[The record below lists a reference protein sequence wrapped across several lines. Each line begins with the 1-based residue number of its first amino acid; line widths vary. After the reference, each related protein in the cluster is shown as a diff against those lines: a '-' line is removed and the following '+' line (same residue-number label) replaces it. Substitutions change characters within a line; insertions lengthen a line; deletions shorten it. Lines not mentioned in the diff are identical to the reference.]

1 MLAGIFNRI
10 PGKTKKTM
18 TETIE
23 NDQLRVEIAH
33 AGAELSSLFHKQ
45 QQKEYLWQGSSDWW
59 PRRAP
64 VLFPVVG
71 KLNDNNY
78 RSGGKTYSLP
88 QHGFAR
94 DLAFSVQQQEKERIV
109 FALQSGESTRV
120 IYPFEFELRITY
132 ELKGPALF
140 VSYDVMNP
148 SNGIIYFS
156 IGAHPGFNCPLNAD
170 EQFSDYYL
178 EFEKTETLDR
188 QLLDGGVFNGATERV
203 MTGTNILPLEEALFK
218 KDAIVFKNM
227 TSESMTLKSKRSDYS
242 LKFSFRDFPYFGI
255 WTKPGAPFIC
265 LEPWCGIA
273 DNKSFDGDLQNKEGI
288 VALQLGEQFVR
299 SWSVT
304 I

>member
-1 MLAGIFNRI
+1 M
-10 PGKTKKTM
+10 K
-18 TETIE
+18 ETIE
-23 NDQLRVEIAH
+23 NDRLRVEIAH
-33 AGAELSSLFHKQ
+33 AGAELSSIFHKQ

-71 KLNDNNY
+71 KLNDNTY
-78 RSGGKTYSLP
+78 RISGKVYSLP

-94 DLAFSVQQQEKERIV
+94 DMVFSVEQQEKKQKIV
-109 FALQSGESTRV
+109 FVLRSGESTLGN
-120 IYPFEFELRITY
+120 YPFEFELGITY
-132 ELKGPALF
+132 ELQGTSLS
-140 VSYDVMNP
+140 VSYEVTNP
-148 SNGIIYFS
+148 AKEVLYFS

-178 EFEKTETLDR
+178 EFEKKETLDR
-188 QLLDGGVFNGATERV
+188 QLLDGGVFNGETERV
-203 MTGTNILPLEEALFK
+203 MTDTNILPLEEALFK

-227 TSESMTLKSKRSDYS
+227 SSESMTLKSRRSDHS

-288 VALQLGEQFVR
+288 VALQPEEHFIR
-299 SWSVT
+299 FWSVT
-304 I
+304 L